1 MPVSG
6 STKPILSVLQGQAVE
21 PRPVWLMR
29 QAGRFL
35 PEYRKL
41 RSSVP
46 DFLTLCFTPKL
57 ATEVTLQ
64 PIRRFEFDAAI
75 LFSDILVIPHALGQ
89 RVWFAEGEGPRLD
102 PLDEAGIAKLDLSHV
117 VRELA
122 PVFETVS
129 NLRASLP
136 AQTTLIGFAGAPW
149 TVATYMIAGR
159 GSEDSAAARRFAEQ
173 HPAAFARLIET
184 LVTATS
190 DYLIAQIDAGAEV
203 IQLFESWASTVSD
216 RKLEAFSLTPLK
228 QIIDRVRAR
237 HPQTPVI
244 VFPRGSGKNYTRY
257 GDIGANAVS
266 IDYESDIASL
276 RRSFAPRTALQGNL
290 DPAILIEG
298 GNALRTTAAK
308 ILAELKDTPHI
319 FNLGHGVRPETPI
332 ENVEALV
339 RQIRAA
345 A

>member
-6 STKPILSVLQGQAVE
+6 STKPILSVLQGRAIE

-41 RSSVP
+41 RASVP

-102 PLDEAGIAKLDLSHV
+102 PLDETGIKKLDRSRV

-122 PVFETVS
+122 PVFETVA

-136 AQTTLIGFAGAPW
+136 PQTTLIGFAGAPW

-159 GSEDSAAARRFAEQ
+159 GSEDSAAARRFAAE
-173 HPAAFARLIET
+173 HPAAFAALLET
-184 LVTATS
+184 LVAATS
-190 DYLIAQIDAGAEV
+190 DYLIAQIDAGAEA
-203 IQLFESWASTVSD
+203 IQLFESWASTIPEQ
-216 RKLEAFSLTPLK
+216 KLEEFSLAPLRE
-228 QIIDRVRAR
+228 IIARVHAR

-244 VFPRGSGKNYTRY
+244 MFPRGAGKNYARY
-257 GDIGANAVS
+257 GKIGANAIS
-266 IDYESDIASL
+266 IDYESDIATM
-276 RRSFAPRTALQGNL
+276 RSAFAPATALQGNL
-290 DPAILIEG
+290 DPATLIAG
-298 GNALRTTAAK
+298 GEVLHATTAR
-308 ILAELKDTPHI
+308 ILAELKGTPHI

-332 ENVEALV
+332 ENVESLL